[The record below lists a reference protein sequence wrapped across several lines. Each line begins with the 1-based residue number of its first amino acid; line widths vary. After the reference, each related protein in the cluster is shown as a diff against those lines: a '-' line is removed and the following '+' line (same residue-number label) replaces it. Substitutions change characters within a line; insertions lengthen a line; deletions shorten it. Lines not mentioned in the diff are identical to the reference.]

1 MPSNGLIRSIYMR
14 KDVLEGTMGVYV
26 SWTKA
31 MEDEKNRQV
40 CLSFLGVPIRSLQDS
55 S

>member
-1 MPSNGLIRSIYMR
+1 MR
-14 KDVLEGTMGVYV
+14 KDALEGTMGAQV

-31 MEDEKNRQV
+31 MEDEKNPQV
-40 CLSFLGVPIRSLQDS
+40 CLTFLGVPIRSLQGS